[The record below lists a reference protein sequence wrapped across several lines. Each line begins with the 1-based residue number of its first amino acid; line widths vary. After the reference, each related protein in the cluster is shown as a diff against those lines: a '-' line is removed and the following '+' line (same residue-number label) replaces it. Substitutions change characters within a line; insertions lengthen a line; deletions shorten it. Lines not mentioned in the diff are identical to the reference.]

1 MLPEYCFP
9 VSENACENGRC
20 VRRRNSMAS
29 VTLKNVKKIY
39 PFNGDDAKK
48 KKKKKGSGLFGRIV
62 RRFFLVLFTV
72 IALILVAACLALN
85 LIFNG
90 PSPAARDVL
99 TMSLLEPSGTKW
111 IPGLFM
117 DAETLDS
124 IRTREDSNLTDEF
137 SNTSEIVINKDAAIS
152 TGTDEWANSPD
163 GIRFESHSGDT
174 YNAHIMIVRDPSKVY
189 LGTSTENFSTSIP
202 GTRIDDQIE
211 TDGAIA
217 GVNAGAFF
225 DNGTSDPSVGSV
237 PEGLVYSK
245 GACKWTTGS
254 PPNGIKGFAGF
265 NKDNILVVA
274 QDNLSKAQAE
284 ELNIRDG
291 CCFGPVLIMNG
302 EINQEAYNSNSGW
315 NPRTAIGQRKDGAV
329 VFVCIDG
336 RQAGSMGGTYKDV
349 IDIMIEYG
357 VVNACNMDG
366 GSSSIMVYRD
376 TYGLF
381 GEAGTV
387 QVINSYSLLQERPRK
402 MPTFWMVAP

>member
-1 MLPEYCFP
+1 MSKRNTMPDYDP
-9 VSENACENGRC
+9 VPSQRGG
-20 VRRRNSMAS
+20 AS
-29 VTLKNVKKIY
+29 R
-39 PFNGDDAKK
+39 PPK

-72 IALILVAACLALN
+72 IALILVAACLAAN

-90 PSPAARDVL
+90 PSPAARDIL
-99 TMSLLEPSGTKW
+99 TMTLLEPSGTKW

-117 DAETLDS
+117 DAQTLDS
-124 IRTREDSNLTDEF
+124 IRARDGSNLKDEF
-137 SNTSEIVINKDAAIS
+137 SNASEIVINKDTAIS
-152 TGTDEWANSPD
+152 AGTDEWANSPD

-225 DNGTSDPSVGSV
+225 DNGTSDPAVGSV

-245 GACKWTTGS
+245 GVCKWTTGS

-336 RQAGSMGGTYKDV
+336 RQAGSAGGTYKDV

>member
-1 MLPEYCFP
+1 MSKRNTMPDYDP
-9 VSENACENGRC
+9 VPSQRGG
-20 VRRRNSMAS
+20 AS
-29 VTLKNVKKIY
+29 R
-39 PFNGDDAKK
+39 PPK

-72 IALILVAACLALN
+72 IALILVAACLAAN

-90 PSPAARDVL
+90 PSPAARDIL
-99 TMSLLEPSGTKW
+99 TMTLLEPSGTKW

-117 DAETLDS
+117 DAQTLDS
-124 IRTREDSNLTDEF
+124 VRTRDDSNLKDEF
-137 SNTSEIVINKDAAIS
+137 SNTSEIVINKDTAIS
-152 TGTDEWANSPD
+152 AGTDEWANSPD

-245 GACKWTTGS
+245 GVCKWTTGS

-336 RQAGSMGGTYKDV
+336 RQAGSAGGTYKDV

>member
-1 MLPEYCFP
+1 MSKRNTMPDYDP
-9 VSENACENGRC
+9 VPSQRGG
-20 VRRRNSMAS
+20 AS
-29 VTLKNVKKIY
+29 R
-39 PFNGDDAKK
+39 PPK

-72 IALILVAACLALN
+72 IILILVAACLAAN

-90 PSPAARDVL
+90 PSPAARDIL
-99 TMSLLEPSGTKW
+99 TMTLLEPSGTKW

-117 DAETLDS
+117 DAQTLDS
-124 IRTREDSNLTDEF
+124 IRTRDDSNLKDEF
-137 SNTSEIVINKDAAIS
+137 SNTSEIVINKDTAIS
-152 TGTDEWANSPD
+152 AGTDEWANSPD

-189 LGTSTENFSTSIP
+189 LGASTENFSTSIP

-245 GACKWTTGS
+245 GVCKWTTGS

-336 RQAGSMGGTYKDV
+336 RQAGSAGGTYKDV

>member
-1 MLPEYCFP
+1 MSKRNTMPDYDP
-9 VSENACENGRC
+9 VPSQRGG
-20 VRRRNSMAS
+20 AS
-29 VTLKNVKKIY
+29 R
-39 PFNGDDAKK
+39 PPKK
-48 KKKKKGSGLFGRIV
+48 KKRKGSGLFGRIV

-72 IALILVAACLALN
+72 IALILVAACLAAN

-90 PSPAARDVL
+90 PSPAARDIL
-99 TMSLLEPSGTKW
+99 TMTLLEPSGTKW

-117 DAETLDS
+117 DAQTLDS
-124 IRTREDSNLTDEF
+124 IRARDDSNLKDEF
-137 SNTSEIVINKDAAIS
+137 SNASEIVINKDTAIS
-152 TGTDEWANSPD
+152 AGTDEWANSPD

-225 DNGTSDPSVGSV
+225 DNGTSDPAVGSV

-245 GACKWTTGS
+245 GVCKWTTGS

-315 NPRTAIGQRKDGAV
+315 NPRTAVGQRKDGAV

-336 RQAGSMGGTYKDV
+336 RQAGSAGGTYKDV

>member
-1 MLPEYCFP
+1 MVAK
-9 VSENACENGRC
+9 VSFEGSDFV
-20 VRRRNSMAS
+20 VRNM
-29 VTLKNVKKIY
+29 T
-39 PFNGDDAKK
+39 
-48 KKKKKGSGLFGRIV
+48 KGSPVKLLLAF
-62 RRFFLVLFTV
+62 
-72 IALILVAACLALN
+72 ALPLLVANVFQQLYSVADAM
-85 LIFNG
+85 
-90 PSPAARDVL
+90 VL
-99 TMSLLEPSGTKW
+99 GR
-111 IPGLFM
+111 G
-117 DAETLDS
+117 
-124 IRTREDSNLTDEF
+124 
-137 SNTSEIVINKDAAIS
+137 V
-152 TGTDEWANSPD
+152 
-163 GIRFESHSGDT
+163 
-174 YNAHIMIVRDPSKVY
+174 
-189 LGTSTENFSTSIP
+189 
-202 GTRIDDQIE
+202 
-211 TDGAIA
+211 

-225 DNGTSDPSVGSV
+225 DNGTSDPAVGSV

-245 GACKWTTGS
+245 GVCKWTTGS

-315 NPRTAIGQRKDGAV
+315 NPRTAVGQRKDGAV

-336 RQAGSMGGTYKDV
+336 RQAGSAGGTYKDV

>member
-1 MLPEYCFP
+1 MSKRNTMPDYDP
-9 VSENACENGRC
+9 VPSQRGG
-20 VRRRNSMAS
+20 AS
-29 VTLKNVKKIY
+29 R
-39 PFNGDDAKK
+39 PPK

-62 RRFFLVLFTV
+62 RRFFLVFFTL
-72 IALILVAACLALN
+72 IILILVAACLAAN

-90 PSPAARDVL
+90 PSPAARDIL
-99 TMSLLEPSGTKW
+99 TMTLLEPSGTKW

-124 IRTREDSNLTDEF
+124 IRARDDSNLKDEF
-137 SNTSEIVINKDAAIS
+137 SNTSEIVINKDTAIS
-152 TGTDEWANSPD
+152 AGVDEWANYPD

-225 DNGTSDPSVGSV
+225 DNGTSDPAVGSV

-245 GACKWTTGS
+245 GVCKWTTGS

-336 RQAGSMGGTYKDV
+336 RQAGSAGGTYKDV

>member
-1 MLPEYCFP
+1 MSKRNTMPDYDP
-9 VSENACENGRC
+9 VPSQRGG
-20 VRRRNSMAS
+20 AS
-29 VTLKNVKKIY
+29 K
-39 PFNGDDAKK
+39 PSK

-72 IALILVAACLALN
+72 IALILVAACLAAN

-90 PSPAARDVL
+90 PSPAARDIL
-99 TMSLLEPSGTKW
+99 TMTLLEPSGTKW
-111 IPGLFM
+111 IPGLFV
-117 DAETLDS
+117 DAQTLDS
-124 IRTREDSNLTDEF
+124 IRTRDDSNLKDEF
-137 SNTSEIVINKDAAIS
+137 SNTSEIVINKDTAIS
-152 TGTDEWANSPD
+152 AGTDEWANSPD

-245 GACKWTTGS
+245 GVCKWTTGS

-336 RQAGSMGGTYKDV
+336 RQAGSAGGTYKDV

>member
-1 MLPEYCFP
+1 MSKRNTMPDYDP
-9 VSENACENGRC
+9 VPSQRGG
-20 VRRRNSMAS
+20 AS
-29 VTLKNVKKIY
+29 R
-39 PFNGDDAKK
+39 PPK

-72 IALILVAACLALN
+72 IALILVAACLAAN
-85 LIFNG
+85 LILNG
-90 PSPAARDVL
+90 PSPAARDIL
-99 TMSLLEPSGTKW
+99 TMTLLEPSGTKW

-117 DAETLDS
+117 DAQTLDS
-124 IRTREDSNLTDEF
+124 IRARDDSNLKDEF
-137 SNTSEIVINKDAAIS
+137 SNASEIVINKDTAIS
-152 TGTDEWANSPD
+152 AGTDEWANSPD

-245 GACKWTTGS
+245 GVCKWTTGS

-336 RQAGSMGGTYKDV
+336 RQAGSAGGTYKDV

>member
-1 MLPEYCFP
+1 MSKRNTMPDYDP
-9 VSENACENGRC
+9 VPSQRG
-20 VRRRNSMAS
+20 
-29 VTLKNVKKIY
+29 
-39 PFNGDDAKK
+39 GDSRPPK

-117 DAETLDS
+117 DAQTLDS

>member
-1 MLPEYCFP
+1 MSKRNTMPDYDP
-9 VSENACENGRC
+9 VPSQRGG
-20 VRRRNSMAS
+20 AS
-29 VTLKNVKKIY
+29 KQSR
-39 PFNGDDAKK
+39 

-245 GACKWTTGS
+245 GVCKWTTGS

>member
-1 MLPEYCFP
+1 MSKRNTMPDYDP
-9 VSENACENGRC
+9 VPSQRGG
-20 VRRRNSMAS
+20 AS
-29 VTLKNVKKIY
+29 R
-39 PFNGDDAKK
+39 PPK

-72 IALILVAACLALN
+72 IALILVAACLAAN

-90 PSPAARDVL
+90 PSPAARDIL
-99 TMSLLEPSGTKW
+99 TMTLLEPSGTKW

-117 DAETLDS
+117 DAQTLDS
-124 IRTREDSNLTDEF
+124 IRARDDSNLKDEF
-137 SNTSEIVINKDAAIS
+137 SNASEIVINKDTAIS
-152 TGTDEWANSPD
+152 AGTDEWANSPD
-163 GIRFESHSGDT
+163 GIRFESGDT

-245 GACKWTTGS
+245 GVCKWTTGS

-336 RQAGSMGGTYKDV
+336 RQAGSAGGTYKDV

>member
-1 MLPEYCFP
+1 MSKRNTMPDYDP
-9 VSENACENGRC
+9 VPSQRGE
-20 VRRRNSMAS
+20 AS
-29 VTLKNVKKIY
+29 R
-39 PFNGDDAKK
+39 PPK

-72 IALILVAACLALN
+72 IALILVAACLAAN

-90 PSPAARDVL
+90 PSPAARDIL
-99 TMSLLEPSGTKW
+99 TMTLLEPSGTKW

-117 DAETLDS
+117 DAQTLDS
-124 IRTREDSNLTDEF
+124 IRTRDDSNLKDEF

-152 TGTDEWANSPD
+152 AGTDEWANSPD

-245 GACKWTTGS
+245 GVCKWTTGS

-336 RQAGSMGGTYKDV
+336 RQAGSAGGTYKDV

>member
-1 MLPEYCFP
+1 MSKRNTMPDYDP
-9 VSENACENGRC
+9 VPSQRGG
-20 VRRRNSMAS
+20 AS
-29 VTLKNVKKIY
+29 R
-39 PFNGDDAKK
+39 PPKK
-48 KKKKKGSGLFGRIV
+48 KKKMGSGLFGRIV

-72 IALILVAACLALN
+72 IALILVAACLAAN

-90 PSPAARDVL
+90 PSPAARDIL
-99 TMSLLEPSGTKW
+99 TMTLLEPSGTKW

-117 DAETLDS
+117 DAQTLDS
-124 IRTREDSNLTDEF
+124 IRTRDDSNLKDEF
-137 SNTSEIVINKDAAIS
+137 SNTSEIVINKDTAIS
-152 TGTDEWANSPD
+152 AGTDEWANSPD

-245 GACKWTTGS
+245 GVCKWTTGS

-302 EINQEAYNSNSGW
+302 EINQEAYNSNSGR

-336 RQAGSMGGTYKDV
+336 RQAGSAGGTYKDV

>member
-1 MLPEYCFP
+1 MSKRNTMPDYDP
-9 VSENACENGRC
+9 VPSQRGG
-20 VRRRNSMAS
+20 AS
-29 VTLKNVKKIY
+29 R
-39 PFNGDDAKK
+39 PPK

-72 IALILVAACLALN
+72 IALILVAACLAAN

-90 PSPAARDVL
+90 PSPAARDIL
-99 TMSLLEPSGTKW
+99 TMTLLEPSGTKW

-117 DAETLDS
+117 DAQTLDS
-124 IRTREDSNLTDEF
+124 IRTRDDSNLKDEF

-152 TGTDEWANSPD
+152 AGTDEWANSPD

-225 DNGTSDPSVGSV
+225 DNGTSDPAVGSV

-245 GACKWTTGS
+245 GVCKWTTGS

-336 RQAGSMGGTYKDV
+336 RQAGSAGGTYKDV

>member
-1 MLPEYCFP
+1 MSKRNTMPDYDP
-9 VSENACENGRC
+9 VPSQRGG
-20 VRRRNSMAS
+20 AS
-29 VTLKNVKKIY
+29 K
-39 PFNGDDAKK
+39 PSK

-245 GACKWTTGS
+245 GVCKWTTGS

-315 NPRTAIGQRKDGAV
+315 NPRTAVGQRKDGAV

-336 RQAGSMGGTYKDV
+336 RQAGSAGGTYKDV

>member
-1 MLPEYCFP
+1 MSKRNTMPDYDP
-9 VSENACENGRC
+9 VPSQRGG
-20 VRRRNSMAS
+20 AS
-29 VTLKNVKKIY
+29 R
-39 PFNGDDAKK
+39 PPK

-152 TGTDEWANSPD
+152 AGTDEWANSPD

-245 GACKWTTGS
+245 GVCKWTTGS

-336 RQAGSMGGTYKDV
+336 RQAGSAGGTYKDV

>member
-1 MLPEYCFP
+1 MSKRNTMPDYDP
-9 VSENACENGRC
+9 VPSQRGG
-20 VRRRNSMAS
+20 AS
-29 VTLKNVKKIY
+29 K
-39 PFNGDDAKK
+39 PSK

-72 IALILVAACLALN
+72 IALILVAACLAAN

-90 PSPAARDVL
+90 PSPAARDIL
-99 TMSLLEPSGTKW
+99 TMTLLEPSGTKW
-111 IPGLFM
+111 IPGLFV
-117 DAETLDS
+117 DAQTLDS
-124 IRTREDSNLTDEF
+124 IRTRDDSNLKDEF

-152 TGTDEWANSPD
+152 AGTDEWANSPD

-225 DNGTSDPSVGSV
+225 DNGTSDPAVGSV

-245 GACKWTTGS
+245 GVCKWTTGS

-336 RQAGSMGGTYKDV
+336 RQAGSAGGTYKDV

>member
-1 MLPEYCFP
+1 MSKRNTMPDYDP
-9 VSENACENGRC
+9 VPSQRSG
-20 VRRRNSMAS
+20 AS
-29 VTLKNVKKIY
+29 R
-39 PFNGDDAKK
+39 PPK

-245 GACKWTTGS
+245 GVCKWTTGS

-336 RQAGSMGGTYKDV
+336 RQAGSAGGTYKDV

>member
-1 MLPEYCFP
+1 MSKRNTMPDYDP
-9 VSENACENGRC
+9 VPSQRGG
-20 VRRRNSMAS
+20 AS
-29 VTLKNVKKIY
+29 R
-39 PFNGDDAKK
+39 PPK

-72 IALILVAACLALN
+72 IALILVAACLAAN

-90 PSPAARDVL
+90 PSLAARDIL
-99 TMSLLEPSGTKW
+99 TMTLLEPSGTKW

-117 DAETLDS
+117 DAQTLDS
-124 IRTREDSNLTDEF
+124 IRTRDDSNLKDEF

-152 TGTDEWANSPD
+152 AGTDEWANSPD

-245 GACKWTTGS
+245 GVCKWTTGS

-336 RQAGSMGGTYKDV
+336 RQAGSAGGTYKDV

>member
-1 MLPEYCFP
+1 MSKRNTMPDYDP
-9 VSENACENGRC
+9 VPSQRSG
-20 VRRRNSMAS
+20 AS
-29 VTLKNVKKIY
+29 R
-39 PFNGDDAKK
+39 PPK

-284 ELNIRDG
+284 KLNIRDG

>member
-1 MLPEYCFP
+1 MSKRNTMPDYDP
-9 VSENACENGRC
+9 VPSQRGGAPR
-20 VRRRNSMAS
+20 
-29 VTLKNVKKIY
+29 
-39 PFNGDDAKK
+39 PPK

-225 DNGTSDPSVGSV
+225 DNGTSGPSVGSV

-336 RQAGSMGGTYKDV
+336 RQAGSAGGTYKDV

>member
-1 MLPEYCFP
+1 MSKRNTMPDYDP
-9 VSENACENGRC
+9 VPSQRGG
-20 VRRRNSMAS
+20 AS
-29 VTLKNVKKIY
+29 R
-39 PFNGDDAKK
+39 PPK

-137 SNTSEIVINKDAAIS
+137 SNTSEIVINKDTAIS
-152 TGTDEWANSPD
+152 AGTDEWANSPD

-225 DNGTSDPSVGSV
+225 DNGTSDPAVGSV

-245 GACKWTTGS
+245 GVCKWTTGS

-315 NPRTAIGQRKDGAV
+315 NPRTAVGQRKDGAV

-336 RQAGSMGGTYKDV
+336 RQAGSAGGTYKDV

>member
-1 MLPEYCFP
+1 MSKRNTMPDYDP
-9 VSENACENGRC
+9 VPSQRGGTSR
-20 VRRRNSMAS
+20 
-29 VTLKNVKKIY
+29 
-39 PFNGDDAKK
+39 PPK

-90 PSPAARDVL
+90 PSPAARDIL
-99 TMSLLEPSGTKW
+99 TMTLLEPSGTKW

-117 DAETLDS
+117 DAQTLDS
-124 IRTREDSNLTDEF
+124 IRARDDSNLKDEF
-137 SNTSEIVINKDAAIS
+137 SNASEIVINKDTAIS
-152 TGTDEWANSPD
+152 AGVDEWANYPD

-225 DNGTSDPSVGSV
+225 DNGTSDPAVGSV

-245 GACKWTTGS
+245 GVCKWTTGS

-336 RQAGSMGGTYKDV
+336 RQAGSAGGTYKDV

>member
-1 MLPEYCFP
+1 MSKRNTMPDYDP
-9 VSENACENGRC
+9 VPSQRGG
-20 VRRRNSMAS
+20 AS
-29 VTLKNVKKIY
+29 K
-39 PFNGDDAKK
+39 PSK

-72 IALILVAACLALN
+72 IALILVAACLAAN

-90 PSPAARDVL
+90 PSPAARDIL
-99 TMSLLEPSGTKW
+99 TMTLLEPSGTKW

-117 DAETLDS
+117 DAQTLDS
-124 IRTREDSNLTDEF
+124 IRTRDDSNLKDEF

-152 TGTDEWANSPD
+152 AGTDEWANSPD

-245 GACKWTTGS
+245 GVCKWTTGS

-336 RQAGSMGGTYKDV
+336 RQAGSAGGTYKDV

-357 VVNACNMDG
+357 VVNACNMVG

>member
-1 MLPEYCFP
+1 MSKRNTMPDYDP
-9 VSENACENGRC
+9 VPSQRGG
-20 VRRRNSMAS
+20 AS
-29 VTLKNVKKIY
+29 K
-39 PFNGDDAKK
+39 PSK

-62 RRFFLVLFTV
+62 RRFFLVFFTL
-72 IALILVAACLALN
+72 IILILVAACLAAN

-90 PSPAARDVL
+90 PSPAARDIL
-99 TMSLLEPSGTKW
+99 TMTLLEPSGTKW

-117 DAETLDS
+117 DAQTLDS
-124 IRTREDSNLTDEF
+124 IRARDDSNLKDEF
-137 SNTSEIVINKDAAIS
+137 SNTSEIVINKDTAIS
-152 TGTDEWANSPD
+152 AGVDEWANYPD

-245 GACKWTTGS
+245 GVCKWTTGS

-336 RQAGSMGGTYKDV
+336 RQAGSAGGTFKDV

>member
-1 MLPEYCFP
+1 MSKRNTMPDYDAPTPE
-9 VSENACENGRC
+9 
-20 VRRRNSMAS
+20 RRGAAARQ
-29 VTLKNVKKIY
+29 
-39 PFNGDDAKK
+39 P
-48 KKKKKGSGLFGRIV
+48 KKKKKGSGLAGRII
-62 RRFFLVLFTV
+62 RRFFLVLFT
-72 IALILVAACLALN
+72 LIVLIVVAACLVLN
-85 LIFNG
+85 LVFNG
-90 PSPAARDVL
+90 PSTAARDVL

-124 IRTREDSNLTDEF
+124 IRAREKSNLTDDF
-137 SNTSEIVINKDAAIS
+137 SDTSDIVINKNTAIS
-152 TGTDEWANSPD
+152 SGTDEWANYPD
-163 GIRFESHSGDT
+163 GVRFESYAGDT

-189 LGTSTENFSTSIP
+189 LGTSTANFSSSIP

-225 DNGTSDPSVGSV
+225 DNGTSDPAVGAT
-237 PEGLVYSK
+237 PEGLVYSR
-245 GACKWTTGS
+245 GECKWTTGS

-265 NKDNILVVA
+265 NKDDILVVA
-274 QDNLSKAQAE
+274 QDNLTKAQAE

-336 RQAGSMGGTYKDV
+336 RQAGSAGGTYKD
-349 IDIMIEYG
+349 IINIMIEYD

-387 QVINSYSLLQERPRK
+387 QVMNSYSLLQERPRK

>member
-1 MLPEYCFP
+1 MSKRNTMPDYDP
-9 VSENACENGRC
+9 VPSQRGGAPR
-20 VRRRNSMAS
+20 
-29 VTLKNVKKIY
+29 
-39 PFNGDDAKK
+39 PPK

-245 GACKWTTGS
+245 GVCKWTTGS

-336 RQAGSMGGTYKDV
+336 RQAGSAGGTYKDV

>member
-1 MLPEYCFP
+1 MSKRNTMPDYDP
-9 VSENACENGRC
+9 VPSQRGG
-20 VRRRNSMAS
+20 AS
-29 VTLKNVKKIY
+29 KQ
-39 PFNGDDAKK
+39 PK

-62 RRFFLVLFTV
+62 RRFFLMLFTL
-72 IALILVAACLALN
+72 IILILVAACLAAN

-90 PSPAARDVL
+90 PSPAARDIL
-99 TMSLLEPSGTKW
+99 TMTLLEPSGTKW

-124 IRTREDSNLTDEF
+124 IRARDDSNLKDEF

-152 TGTDEWANSPD
+152 AGTDEWANSPD
-163 GIRFESHSGDT
+163 GIRFESYSGDT

-245 GACKWTTGS
+245 GVCKWTTGS

-274 QDNLSKAQAE
+274 QDNLSKARAE

>member
-1 MLPEYCFP
+1 MSKRNTMPDYDP
-9 VSENACENGRC
+9 VPSQRSG
-20 VRRRNSMAS
+20 AS
-29 VTLKNVKKIY
+29 R
-39 PFNGDDAKK
+39 PPK

>member
-1 MLPEYCFP
+1 MSKRNTMPDYDP
-9 VSENACENGRC
+9 VPSQRGGPSR
-20 VRRRNSMAS
+20 
-29 VTLKNVKKIY
+29 
-39 PFNGDDAKK
+39 PPK

-225 DNGTSDPSVGSV
+225 DNGTSDPAVGSV

-245 GACKWTTGS
+245 GVCKWTTGS

-315 NPRTAIGQRKDGAV
+315 NPRTAVGQRKDGAV

-336 RQAGSMGGTYKDV
+336 RQAGSAGGTYKDV

>member
-1 MLPEYCFP
+1 MSKRNTMPDYDP
-9 VSENACENGRC
+9 VPSQRGG
-20 VRRRNSMAS
+20 AS
-29 VTLKNVKKIY
+29 R
-39 PFNGDDAKK
+39 PPK

-72 IALILVAACLALN
+72 IALILVAACLAAN

-90 PSPAARDVL
+90 PSPAARDIL
-99 TMSLLEPSGTKW
+99 TMTLLEPSGTKW

-117 DAETLDS
+117 DAQTLDS
-124 IRTREDSNLTDEF
+124 IRARDDSNLKDEF
-137 SNTSEIVINKDAAIS
+137 SNTSEIVINKDTAIS
-152 TGTDEWANSPD
+152 AGTDEWANSPD

-245 GACKWTTGS
+245 GVCKWTTGS

-315 NPRTAIGQRKDGAV
+315 NPRTAVGQRKDGAV

-336 RQAGSMGGTYKDV
+336 RQAGSAGGTYKDV

>member
-1 MLPEYCFP
+1 MSKRNTMPDYDP
-9 VSENACENGRC
+9 VPSQRGG
-20 VRRRNSMAS
+20 AS
-29 VTLKNVKKIY
+29 R
-39 PFNGDDAKK
+39 PPK

-72 IALILVAACLALN
+72 IALILVAACLAAN

-90 PSPAARDVL
+90 PSPAARDIL
-99 TMSLLEPSGTKW
+99 TMTLLEPSGTKW

-117 DAETLDS
+117 DAQTLDS
-124 IRTREDSNLTDEF
+124 IRTRDDSNLKDEF

-152 TGTDEWANSPD
+152 AGTDEWANSPD

-245 GACKWTTGS
+245 GVCKWTTGS

-284 ELNIRDG
+284 ALNIRDG

-336 RQAGSMGGTYKDV
+336 RQAGSAGGTYKDV

>member
-1 MLPEYCFP
+1 MSKRNTMPDYDP
-9 VSENACENGRC
+9 VPSQRGG
-20 VRRRNSMAS
+20 AS
-29 VTLKNVKKIY
+29 K
-39 PFNGDDAKK
+39 PSK

-72 IALILVAACLALN
+72 IALILVAACLAAN

-90 PSPAARDVL
+90 PAPAARDIL
-99 TMSLLEPSGTKW
+99 TMTLLEPSGTKW
-111 IPGLFM
+111 IPGLFV
-117 DAETLDS
+117 DAQTLDS
-124 IRTREDSNLTDEF
+124 IRTRDDSNLKDEF

-152 TGTDEWANSPD
+152 AGTDEWANSPD

-245 GACKWTTGS
+245 GVCKWTTGS

-336 RQAGSMGGTYKDV
+336 RQAGSAGGTYKDV

>member
-1 MLPEYCFP
+1 MSKRNTMPDYDP
-9 VSENACENGRC
+9 VPSQRGG
-20 VRRRNSMAS
+20 AS
-29 VTLKNVKKIY
+29 R
-39 PFNGDDAKK
+39 PPK

-274 QDNLSKAQAE
+274 QDNLTKAQAE

>member
-1 MLPEYCFP
+1 MSKRNTMPDYDP
-9 VSENACENGRC
+9 VPSQRGGAPR
-20 VRRRNSMAS
+20 
-29 VTLKNVKKIY
+29 
-39 PFNGDDAKK
+39 PPK

-225 DNGTSDPSVGSV
+225 DNGTSDPAVGSV

-245 GACKWTTGS
+245 GVCKWTTGS

-315 NPRTAIGQRKDGAV
+315 NPRTAVGQRKDGAV

-336 RQAGSMGGTYKDV
+336 RQAGSAGGTYKDV